1 MKDVVKHV
9 SSGRTLS
16 ELIQAQPALLERL
29 GCADTLRE
37 IRQQPVTWRETGAA
51 LAQVR
56 ALFTSFGF
64 QPHHLV
70 LTGSGSSVY
79 VAECLAPV
87 LQARMGIPCRAIAAG
102 TLMTD
107 LDGTVPSGDG
117 LLVSI
122 ARSGDSPESVA
133 AVDRMLAERPAW
145 RHLVVTCNA
154 EGRLATR
161 YRGDDRVHVHLL
173 APATNDRSLVMT
185 SSFTNLTLAIT
196 GLLPEAKPGD
206 AVARVAEI
214 LFARHGDT
222 LAQWGGREHDAVLY
236 LGDGAA
242 HGAAHEAALKMLE
255 MSAGAVRVM
264 TETSL
269 GLRHGPMAWLN
280 RDSLLVVFLS
290 GDANVRAYQ
299 GDLLREL
306 SRKGLGRN
314 RLVVG
319 EKIADDWVGEA
330 GAALDLDGFDTLAPV
345 HQALVCVLV
354 GQLLAFFQCLAR
366 GQHPDAPSQG
376 VLTRVVGAF
385 AMHTEG
391 PQ

>member
-9 SSGRTLS
+9 SNGRMLS
-16 ELIQAQPALLERL
+16 ELIQAQPALLKQL
-29 GCADTLRE
+29 GCVDTLRE
-37 IRQQPVTWRETGAA
+37 IRQQPATWRETGAV

-64 QPHHLV
+64 QPHHAV

-87 LQARMGIPCRAIAAG
+87 LQARLGIPCRAIAAG

-107 LDGTVPSGDG
+107 LAGTMPTGDG

-133 AVDRMLAERPAW
+133 AVDLVLAERPAW
-145 RHLVVTCNA
+145 RHLMVTCNA
-154 EGRLATR
+154 EGHLATR
-161 YRGDDRVHVHLL
+161 YRGDDRVRVHLL

-185 SSFTNLTLAIT
+185 SSFTNLALAIT
-196 GLLPEAKPGD
+196 GLLPD
-206 AVARVAEI
+206 AQPADAAARVVET
-214 LFARHGDT
+214 LFDRYGDT
-222 LAQWGGREHDAVLY
+222 LAQWGGRQHDAVLY

-242 HGAAHEAALKMLE
+242 YGAAREAALKMLE
-255 MSAGAVRVM
+255 MSAGAVRVA

-280 RDSLLVVFLS
+280 RDSLLVMFLS
-290 GDANVRAYQ
+290 GDADVRAYQ

-306 SRKGLGRN
+306 SHKGLGRS

-319 EKIADDWVGEA
+319 EKVDADWVGEA
-330 GAALDLDGFDTLAPV
+330 GAALDLGGFGALAPV
-345 HQALVCVLV
+345 QQALACVVV

-385 AMHTEG
+385 AMHTG
-391 PQ
+391 GRS

>member
-1 MKDVVKHV
+1 MKDVVKHM
-9 SSGRTLS
+9 SNSRTLS
-16 ELIQAQPALLERL
+16 ELIQARPALLERL
-29 GCADTLRE
+29 GCTDTLRE
-37 IRQQPVTWRETGAA
+37 IRQQPSTWRETGAT
-51 LAQVR
+51 LGQVR

-87 LQARMGIPCRAIAAG
+87 LQSRLGIPCQAVAAG

-107 LDGTVPSGDG
+107 LDGTVPGGDG

-133 AVDRMLAERPAW
+133 AVDLMLAKRPAW
-145 RHLVVTCNA
+145 RHLMVTCNA
-154 EGRLATR
+154 DGHLATR
-161 YRGDDRVHVHLL
+161 YREDDRVHVHLL

-185 SSFTNLTLAIT
+185 SSFTNLALAIT
-196 GLLPEAKPGD
+196 GLLPDAKPGD
-206 AVARVAEI
+206 AVAQVAET
-214 LFARHGDT
+214 LFGRHGDT
-222 LAQWGGREHDAVLY
+222 LAQWGGRQHDAVLY

-242 HGAAHEAALKMLE
+242 HGAAREAALKMLE
-255 MSAGAVRVM
+255 MTAGAVRVM
-264 TETSL
+264 AETSL

-290 GDANVRAYQ
+290 GDANVRAYE

-306 SRKGLGRN
+306 SRKGLGRG
-314 RLVVG
+314 RIVVG
-319 EKIADDWVGEA
+319 EKIAADWVGET
-330 GAALDLDGFDTLAPV
+330 GIALDLDGFDALTPV
-345 HQALVCVLV
+345 PQALVCVLV

-366 GQHPDAPSQG
+366 GQRPDAPSQG

-385 AMHTEG
+385 AMHMG
-391 PQ
+391 GGQ